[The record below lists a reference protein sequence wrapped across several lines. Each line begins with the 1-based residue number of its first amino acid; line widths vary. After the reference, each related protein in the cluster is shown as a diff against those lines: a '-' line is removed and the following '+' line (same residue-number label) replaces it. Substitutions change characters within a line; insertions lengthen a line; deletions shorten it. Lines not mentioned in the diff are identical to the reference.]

1 MNAAPASPQELP
13 MWNTLLQFADRAWK
27 KTRVG
32 LRFHGKGTFPNFP
45 IPVRL
50 PFDAWWL
57 AWNDVVGKAVLKGSF
72 EKAECDFLSRFLQ
85 PGMTVLD
92 VGAHHGFYALLA
104 SRRVGNSGRVFAF
117 EPSPR
122 ERKKLGWHLRWNRC
136 SNVEM
141 IAAAVGARAGQAE
154 LFVAAGRE
162 TGCNSLRLPAVR
174 GTPEKVSV
182 PVDTLDDFLSRRGV
196 EHVDFLKLD
205 VEGAELSAL
214 RGAQNLVSRSPRPV
228 VLVEVSD
235 LRTAAWGYAASDILK
250 QLSDRG
256 YRWFE
261 PREGGWLVPAPLD
274 AGHYNRNFVAI
285 PEEAIDQFS
294 GYQPQ
299 AQDEAI
305 SAPGTTRHDSAA

>member
-1 MNAAPASPQELP
+1 MNALQSNPQELP
-13 MWNTLLQFADRAWK
+13 MAGPLLQFANLAWK
-27 KTRVG
+27 KIRVA

-50 PFDAWWL
+50 PFGAWWL

-72 EKAECDFLSRFLQ
+72 DKAECDFLARFLQ

-92 VGAHHGFYALLA
+92 VGAHHGYYALLA

-122 ERKKLGWHLRWNRC
+122 ERRKLGWHLRWNRC

-141 IAAAVGARAGQAE
+141 IGAAVGTRAGQAE
-154 LFVAAGRE
+154 LFVAGGRE
-162 TGCNSLRLPAVR
+162 TGCNSLRLPTVR
-174 GTPEKVSV
+174 GTPKKVSV

-214 RGAQNLVSRSPRPV
+214 RGAQNLFSRWPRPV

-250 QLSDRG
+250 RLSDRG

-274 AGHYNRNFVAI
+274 AERYNGNFVAI
-285 PEEAIDQFS
+285 PEERIDHFRR
-294 GYQPQ
+294 YEPQ
-299 AQDEAI
+299 A
-305 SAPGTTRHDSAA
+305 

>member
-1 MNAAPASPQELP
+1 MNALQSNPQELP
-13 MWNTLLQFADRAWK
+13 MAGPLLQFVNRAWK
-27 KTRVG
+27 KIRVA

-50 PFDAWWL
+50 PFGAWWL

-72 EKAECDFLSRFLQ
+72 DKAECDFLSRFLR

-92 VGAHHGFYALLA
+92 VGAHHGYYALLA
-104 SRRVGNSGRVFAF
+104 SRRVGSSGRVFAF

-122 ERKKLGWHLRWNRC
+122 ERRKLGWHLRWNRC

-141 IAAAVGARAGQAE
+141 IAAAVGAHVGKAE

-174 GTPEKVSV
+174 GAPKKVSV

-214 RGAQNLVSRSPRPV
+214 RGAQNLFSRSPRPV

-274 AGHYNRNFVAI
+274 AERYNGNFVAI
-285 PEEAIDQFS
+285 PEERVDHFR
-294 GYQPQ
+294 GYQP
-299 AQDEAI
+299 
-305 SAPGTTRHDSAA
+305 

>member
-1 MNAAPASPQELP
+1 MNAGRANSQEVS
-13 MWNTLLQFADRAWK
+13 MGGALLQFADRAWK
-27 KTRVG
+27 KIRVA

-50 PFDAWWL
+50 PFGAWWL
-57 AWNDVVGKAVLKGSF
+57 AWNDVLGKAVLKGSF
-72 EKAECDFLSRFLQ
+72 DKAECDFLWRFLQ
-85 PGMTVLD
+85 PRMTVLD
-92 VGAHHGFYALLA
+92 VGAHHGYYALLA

-122 ERKKLGWHLRWNRC
+122 ERRKLGWHLRWNHC
-136 SNVEM
+136 SNVEIIDGAM
-141 IAAAVGARAGQAE
+141 GARAGQAE

-162 TGCNSLRLPAVR
+162 TGCNSLRPPAVR
-174 GTPEKVSV
+174 GTPKKVSV

-205 VEGAELSAL
+205 VEGAELSVL
-214 RGAQNLVSRSPRPV
+214 GGAENLFSRAPRPV
-228 VLVEVSD
+228 VLVEVCD
-235 LRTAAWGYAASDILK
+235 LRTAAWGYPAPEILK

-274 AGHYNRNFVAI
+274 AKRYDGNFVAL
-285 PEEAIDQFS
+285 PTEEIEQFR
-294 GYQPQ
+294 GYFAQ
-299 AQDEAI
+299 AQDAAI
-305 SAPGTTRHDSAA
+305 SAPGT

>member
-1 MNAAPASPQELP
+1 MNAAEAGSAEFS
-13 MWNTLLQFADRAWK
+13 MSNSMRDFANRAWK
-27 KTRVG
+27 KIRVA

-57 AWNDVVGKAVLKGSF
+57 AWNDVVGKAVLNGSF
-72 EKAECDFLSRFLQ
+72 DKAESDLLSRFLR

-92 VGAHHGFYALLA
+92 VGAHHGYYALLT

-117 EPSPR
+117 EPSSR
-122 ERKKLGWHLRWNRC
+122 ERRKLGWYLRWNRC

-154 LFVAAGRE
+154 LFVAGGRE

-174 GTPEKVSV
+174 GTPKKVSV

-214 RGAQNLVSRSPRPV
+214 RGAQNVFSRWPRPV

-235 LRTAAWGYAASDILK
+235 
-250 QLSDRG
+250 
-256 YRWFE
+256 
-261 PREGGWLVPAPLD
+261 
-274 AGHYNRNFVAI
+274 
-285 PEEAIDQFS
+285 
-294 GYQPQ
+294 
-299 AQDEAI
+299 
-305 SAPGTTRHDSAA
+305 